1 LFFLKLNPAFRD
13 YVYWSQKEA
22 AFQLPRVDPSFEGD
36 RLDCRCECS
45 NVHCVVESG
54 RQSQT
59 SFLFTTRVLTLSEVF
74 DSIRFTRKDQ
84 GERNGSWLERES
96 GIGGG
101 SQSGNG
107 ASHRLRFCARGR
119 ESKHLRA
126 RRGHAQR

>member
-1 LFFLKLNPAFRD
+1 MGPAGASVRAFKKSAWSNRADKVKLLFSLQHEF
-13 YVYWSQKEA
+13 
-22 AFQLPRVDPSFEGD
+22 
-36 RLDCRCECS
+36 
-45 NVHCVVESG
+45 
-54 RQSQT
+54 
-59 SFLFTTRVLTLSEVF
+59 LTLSEVF

-126 RRGHAQR
+126 RRGHAQRSCRDNS